1 MFKRYIVEW
10 RSGCIISD
18 RYFFTYKKALEF
30 LSSLKVS
37 YKRLYKKGDKRK
49 MTIQELS
56 DEMRKERAR
65 CSTHCGT
72 WNSKDRD
79 CEIYGEQHCPPSK
92 CRYFLA
98 TELERRNKEQKR
110 K

>member
-1 MFKRYIVEW
+1 
-10 RSGCIISD
+10 
-18 RYFFTYKKALEF
+18 
-30 LSSLKVS
+30 
-37 YKRLYKKGDKRK
+37 

-65 CSTHCGT
+65 CSTHCSI
-72 WNSKDRD
+72 WNSEDRD
-79 CEIYGEQHCPPSK
+79 CEIYGEHRPPSK

-98 TELERRNKEQKR
+98 QEVARRNKEIKE

>member
-1 MFKRYIVEW
+1 MTLEERAEQFADNIGGLIFHSL
-10 RSGCIISD
+10 RSS
-18 RYFFTYKKALEF
+18 R
-30 LSSLKVS
+30 
-37 YKRLYKKGDKRK
+37 

-72 WNSKDRD
+72 WNSEDKD

-98 TELERRNKEQKR
+98 IELERRNKEIEK
-110 K
+110 

>member
-1 MFKRYIVEW
+1 
-10 RSGCIISD
+10 
-18 RYFFTYKKALEF
+18 
-30 LSSLKVS
+30 
-37 YKRLYKKGDKRK
+37 

-72 WNSKDRD
+72 WNSEDRD
-79 CEIYGEQHCPPSK
+79 CEIYGEQHCPPSR
-92 CRYFLA
+92 CLFFLKQ
-98 TELERRNKEQKR
+98 ELAIREEKQKEIKE

>member
-10 RSGCIISD
+10 RSGCIISE

-49 MTIQELS
+49 
-56 DEMRKERAR
+56 
-65 CSTHCGT
+65 
-72 WNSKDRD
+72 
-79 CEIYGEQHCPPSK
+79 
-92 CRYFLA
+92 
-98 TELERRNKEQKR
+98 
-110 K
+110 

>member
-1 MFKRYIVEW
+1 
-10 RSGCIISD
+10 
-18 RYFFTYKKALEF
+18 
-30 LSSLKVS
+30 
-37 YKRLYKKGDKRK
+37 
-49 MTIQELS
+49 MTMQELS

-72 WNSKDRD
+72 WNSEHRD

-98 TELERRNKEQKR
+98 IECERRNKEIKAND
-110 K
+110 